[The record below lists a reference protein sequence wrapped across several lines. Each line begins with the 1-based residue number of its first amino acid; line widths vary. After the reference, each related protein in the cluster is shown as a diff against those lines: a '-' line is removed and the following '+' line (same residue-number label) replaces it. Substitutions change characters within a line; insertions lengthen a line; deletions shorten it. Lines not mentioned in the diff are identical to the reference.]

1 MVEEKGQ
8 KCSCRRVTIEVEIEG
23 WKKAL
28 AFKGEELEKG
38 KRQGELDEWRRSGST
53 GWEDKEDGGDGVWVE
68 EKEKLIKEELDE
80 LKRRGT

>member
-1 MVEEKGQ
+1 MTPTPTIFKGWGSGEEEKFKESWMSGG
-8 KCSCRRVTIEVEIEG
+8 EVV
-23 WKKAL
+23 L
-28 AFKGEELEKG
+28 
-38 KRQGELDEWRRSGST
+38 R